1 MIYTVSQGD
10 CLSSIAFEHGLRR
23 WQSIYFHEQN
33 AAFRELR
40 PDPNVIFPGD
50 QVFVPEI
57 ESRIE
62 PRVTEQRHPFK
73 LIRPSVL
80 LRVTLLDEGHRPLPN
95 VDYDLTIGKTLIQGQ
110 ADANGLVEQRIP
122 AGARQGLL
130 SVKVSRDGTE
140 TGYSWDLLLGAID
153 PPSKMTGIQARLNN
167 LGYNTGAV
175 DGIKGQ
181 RTTEAIR
188 LFQEKYDLD
197 ATGDADQVTR
207 EKLVEVHG
215 C

>member
-1 MIYTVSQGD
+1 MDSLLSATSARTEITTAMI
-10 CLSSIAFEHGLRR
+10 
-23 WQSIYFHEQN
+23 QN
-33 AAFRELR
+33 LMPATA
-40 PDPNVIFPGD
+40 DG
-50 QVFVPEI
+50 
-57 ESRIE
+57 
-62 PRVTEQRHPFK
+62 TA
-73 LIRPSVL
+73 
-80 LRVTLLDEGHRPLPN
+80 
-95 VDYDLTIGKTLIQGQ
+95 TLIQGQ